1 MIVVRPF
8 NNFGPGLKITDGRL
22 PADLARAILK
32 RKNIVIHSN
41 GKPTRAFCYISDA
54 IIGFLKSITYP
65 KYEIFNIGNDKEE
78 MSVSNLA
85 NLYKQIGKKYF
96 NYSLKVTYKKSNDKN
111 YLVDNPNRRCPNISK
126 AKKLLK
132 FSPKIKTANGI
143 ERYLLFLKNKNN
155 YS

>member
-1 MIVVRPF
+1 
-8 NNFGPGLKITDGRL
+8 
-22 PADLARAILK
+22 
-32 RKNIVIHSN
+32 
-41 GKPTRAFCYISDA
+41 
-54 IIGFLKSITYP
+54 
-65 KYEIFNIGNDKEE
+65 